1 MLAKLDRSMAANVLK
16 IASHFYHLVRGINLQ
31 LCNYHTS
38 KQIQFMFRTL
48 LQIFKINIIQNIINV
63 ATFVSKMQKMF
74 CIVHFKT
81 ANLQNIMSPLQSF
94 SRYETVT
101 TLLEAIACRSYLPF
115 LASLN
120 NILFESLFLPPVK
133 ELFHLK
139 GYRRKESSLLT
150 QMPYFRNKLKA
161 QNIYTENMF
170 NISFCRTFK
179 IPFQSIYSYHRFIV
193 ISVME

>member
-1 MLAKLDRSMAANVLK
+1 MQVL
-16 IASHFYHLVRGINLQ
+16 
-31 LCNYHTS
+31 
-38 KQIQFMFRTL
+38 FRTFIIHFL
-48 LQIFKINIIQNIINV
+48 YIFTIIFIQNIINI
-63 ATFVSKMQKMF
+63 ATFVSIMQKMF

-161 QNIYTENMF
+161 QKIYIHKT
-170 NISFCRTFK
+170 C
-179 IPFQSIYSYHRFIV
+179 SIIHFLEHSILH
-193 ISVME
+193 

>member
-1 MLAKLDRSMAANVLK
+1 MQYFFV
-16 IASHFYHLVRGINLQ
+16 Q
-31 LCNYHTS
+31 
-38 KQIQFMFRTL
+38 L
-48 LQIFKINIIQNIINV
+48 LQIFKIIIIQYIINI
-63 ATFVSKMQKMF
+63 ATFVSIMQKMF
-74 CIVHFKT
+74 CIVHFET

-161 QNIYTENMF
+161 QKIYIHELSSIFHYMKHSLFHQNMLDNIVELYLFYT
-170 NISFCRTFK
+170 IL
-179 IPFQSIYSYHRFIV
+179 IV
-193 ISVME
+193 ILLHGIEIC

>member
-1 MLAKLDRSMAANVLK
+1 MQVNRF
-16 IASHFYHLVRGINLQ
+16 ITHLL
-31 LCNYHTS
+31 Y
-38 KQIQFMFRTL
+38 
-48 LQIFKINIIQNIINV
+48 IFKIIFIQNIINI
-63 ATFVSKMQKMF
+63 ATFVSIMQKMF
-74 CIVHFKT
+74 CIVHFET

-170 NISFCRTFK
+170 NISFCRAFN
-179 IPFQSIYSYHRFIV
+179 IPFQSVYSYHRFNTV
-193 ISVME
+193 IYVME